1 MQAGQ
6 TATQIRHADPSQ
18 GFSMNSKPETTV
30 TNAKPEV
37 ANPAVADKDSAT
49 VGAQPK
55 PLNDGDKKLI
65 GVAENESTASKR

>member
-1 MQAGQ
+1 
-6 TATQIRHADPSQ
+6 
-18 GFSMNSKPETTV
+18 MNNKPETTV

-49 VGAQPK
+49 VAAQQPK

-65 GVAENESTASKR
+65 GVAANESTASKR

>member
-1 MQAGQ
+1 
-6 TATQIRHADPSQ
+6 
-18 GFSMNSKPETTV
+18 MNSKPETTV